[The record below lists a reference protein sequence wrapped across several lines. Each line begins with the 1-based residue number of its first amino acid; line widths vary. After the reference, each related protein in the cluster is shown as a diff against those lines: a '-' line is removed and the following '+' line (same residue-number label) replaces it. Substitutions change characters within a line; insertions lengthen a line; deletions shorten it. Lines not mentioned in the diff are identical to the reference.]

1 MVINRHEAI
10 GIPNLL
16 VAPKT
21 PPQSDGREM
30 YEDGVGDYRGRY
42 EDGAF
47 YAQASSDEEED
58 EESVKD
64 RQLMYFDSI
73 LTRYETLRAQLQQ
86 TPPADAVRRLD
97 EDHPTHLGRLNTQV
111 ARWWKWKLRTVD
123 PVPAQIA
130 SMDKSTVLRL
140 LGLMTGGTI
149 LKRGNDVEMGVSR
162 WAWSLLAR
170 LPERGELTSEEIGVV
185 RELGKKAILVSMG
198 LKAEQSW
205 EEGMKEVEAGFD
217 SDVEEEE
224 VSDVVNDEE
233 IQLDDKEES
242 DIEDDDVEQTEHL
255 IEPSIRQ
262 IIRDQN
268 ELIGGP
274 LESIAQSTKDA
285 TIGPKLP
292 HSNRDTSVE
301 VEDRAP
307 ELDSR
312 QDIPEDLAAAKARM
326 LKALSNSTEE
336 DDAAVAS
343 EEASRDA
350 RTESRRL
357 NTRATVDMIITIA
370 GEVYGQRDLLEFRGA
385 WSESM

>member
-1 MVINRHEAI
+1 MVIYRHEAT

-21 PPQSDGREM
+21 PPHSDGREI

-58 EESVKD
+58 EESGKD
-64 RQLMYFDSI
+64 PQLMYFDSI
-73 LTRYETLRAQLQQ
+73 LTRYEALRTQLQQ
-86 TPPADAVRRLD
+86 TPPQDAVRRLD
-97 EDHPTHLGRLNTQV
+97 EDHPTHVGRLNTQV

-123 PVPAQIA
+123 PVPGQIA
-130 SMDKSTVLRL
+130 SMDKTTVLRL
-140 LGLMTGGTI
+140 LGLMMGGTI
-149 LKRGNDVEMGVSR
+149 LKRGSDVEMVVSR

-185 RELGKKAILVSMG
+185 RELGKKAVLVSMG
-198 LKAEQSW
+198 LKEEKSW
-205 EEGMKEVEAGFD
+205 EAGMQEVEAGFD

-224 VSDVVNDEE
+224 VADIVNDEE
-233 IQLDDKEES
+233 IQLDYEDDL
-242 DIEDDDVEQTEHL
+242 DIEDDAEQTAHP
-255 IEPSIRQ
+255 IEPPIQPTVRN
-262 IIRDQN
+262 QN
-268 ELIGGP
+268 DSTGGQP
-274 LESIAQSTKDA
+274 GSIAKGTKGA
-285 TIGPKLP
+285 TIGPQLP
-292 HSNRDTSVE
+292 HANGDTNVE
-301 VEDRAP
+301 VEGGAP
-307 ELDSR
+307 KLDSI

-326 LKALSNSTEE
+326 LKALSNSNEE
-336 DDAAVAS
+336 NDAVVAS

-357 NTRATVDMIITIA
+357 NTRATMDMIITVA

-385 WSESM
+385 WGEIM